1 MQCHNP
7 TAFSSETQKR
17 RRAALKKRQTFIS
30 IAKLTVTVILLV
42 YLLSKVDCEE
52 MVAILRGVNAIYILA
67 VLVLAMS
74 VNLIYSHMWQI
85 VLAAQNI
92 KVPLVKLL
100 ALYYI
105 GLFFNNFMPSVIG
118 GDVVRIY
125 QLSKHT
131 QKAIDSSLSV
141 IITRLVSIC
150 ALLLIIAAA
159 LISTGWGMEV
169 PNIVK
174 VLIISFLVGIVLL
187 PLWGSRLLIY
197 LNEVSLIKESPRVS
211 SILEHVCMSISLL
224 KTHKLTILLSL
235 VHALICHI
243 LSVFANY
250 LLSLS
255 LGFSVSFYYFLLFMP
270 LISLIIMFPISI
282 NGFGLREGV
291 FVLLFNQVGLSTSAA
306 ISLSLIG
313 RLNTL
318 LSSLLGGMAY
328 VLTGRIETS
337 TATQRE

>member
-1 MQCHNP
+1 MI
-7 TAFSSETQKR
+7 T
-17 RRAALKKRQTFIS
+17 I
-30 IAKLTVTVILLV
+30 V
-42 YLLSKVDCEE
+42 
-52 MVAILRGVNAIYILA
+52 RGVNAIYVLA
-67 VLVLAMS
+67 VLVLGML

-85 VLAAQNI
+85 VLAVQNTKI
-92 KVPLVKLL
+92 PLIKLL

-118 GDVVRIY
+118 GDVVKIY
-125 QLSKHT
+125 QLSKCT
-131 QKAIDSSLSV
+131 QKGIDAALSV
-141 IITRLVSIC
+141 IITRLISIW
-150 ALLLIIAAA
+150 ALLLIVATA

-169 PNIVK
+169 PNIVT
-174 VLIISFLVGIVLL
+174 VLIISFLVGIVLMPFL
-187 PLWGSRLLIY
+187 GSRLLIH
-197 LNEVSLIKESPRVS
+197 LNRVS
-211 SILEHVCMSISLL
+211 RIKKNARINLILEHICMSINLL
-224 KTHKLTILLSL
+224 KTHKLAILLSL
-235 VHALICHI
+235 IHALICHM

-255 LGFSVSFYYFLLFMP
+255 LGFSISFYYFFLFMP
-270 LISLIIMFPISI
+270 LINLIIILPISV

-337 TATQRE
+337 AATQRE